1 MESSKS
7 LPQYERASGLPNEQ
21 EVKERSQYQHYVPR
35 FILRNFAHHSEPVI
49 GDSKRSGK
57 HRNKRK
63 RPKSKKPD
71 MLHLIKLGDPVERVD
86 VPLATEFGKQDMYR
100 DFQRAVDQQHIEKKL
115 AYLECRVAPT
125 IEKFRIAQENGKD
138 SVEIMRFELDELRK
152 FLFIMKYRGSTQRK
166 RFYDRDIDTY
176 SANDRQY
183 MVEYMRR
190 RGFQTPIQVW
200 YDNIKTIV
208 DLNTNTKNWDKQLHD
223 SIYPLDA
230 EWAIANLRQYYL
242 AFCTPANDDE
252 FVLTENGYS
261 IHEGPVSCMI
271 DPRTGHSTT
280 TAYTEYHK
288 FAVVS
293 PKLIMVLRSTL
304 LPCAE
309 EDSDPHIKKQREQML
324 QANRVQHTNPDTAN
338 SSLEDLPVTKAR
350 PSYAKLVNG
359 RLVLIGGEDRSP
371 RADHRFTFRFFPLS
385 STHVQKIN
393 AVMLNEAHSI
403 FTIAYGSPE
412 GARKAL
418 DYYLTS
424 HNDDD
429 SQPLKI
435 VYFPED
441 PTLRHLRRMERAARL
456 FGSEAVAAFHTDV
469 EEYDRQMLIGLLR
482 NLELFAAQ
490 EP

>member
-63 RPKSKKPD
+63 RPNSKKPD
-71 MLHLIKLGDPVERVD
+71 MLHLIKLGDPVERVE
-86 VPLATEFGKQDMYR
+86 VSLATEFGKQDMYR

-138 SVEIMRFELDELRK
+138 SVEIMRSELDELRK

-190 RGFQTPIQVW
+190 RRFQTPIQVW

-230 EWAIANLRQYYL
+230 EWGIANLRQYYL
-242 AFCTPANDDE
+242 EFCTPTNDDE
-252 FVLTENGYS
+252 FILTENGYS
-261 IHEGPVSCMI
+261 IHEGPVCCMI

-293 PKLIMVLRSTL
+293 PKLIMILRSTL

-324 QANRVQHTNPDTAN
+324 QATRVQHTNPDTAN

-350 PSYAKLVNG
+350 TSYAKL
-359 RLVLIGGEDRSP
+359 
-371 RADHRFTFRFFPLS
+371 
-385 STHVQKIN
+385 KIN

-403 FTIAYGSPE
+403 STIAYGSPE
-412 GARKAL
+412 GASKAL